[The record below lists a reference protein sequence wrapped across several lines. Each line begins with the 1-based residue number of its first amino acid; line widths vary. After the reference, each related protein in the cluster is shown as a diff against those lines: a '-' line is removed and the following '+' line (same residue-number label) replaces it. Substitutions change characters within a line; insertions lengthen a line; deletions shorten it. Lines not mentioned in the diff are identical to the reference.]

1 VTAADP
7 SAVGVGFDDP
17 IAVLGHELDDSPAIA
32 WLKDLDGRFVYVN
45 RRYAEE
51 LQVAPDRLIGHRDAE
66 LSPSEVIDGA
76 PFDGIGAIT
85 EPAQL
90 EYTVSAFDGR
100 PAFVVLRFVVR
111 DDADEAVGICGVA
124 APVGQA
130 AVARLEC
137 ARLLALRH
145 PGSLDAGV
153 AVAPPGP
160 RWSARAQRDL
170 TIGLAG
176 ADDWHSGLRSVV
188 HALGAYGGWDVVTA
202 WVPDEHKPV
211 LRCLSMWSAEDGLRE
226 FEIFTWQSRVPLT
239 GTELG
244 KALFATEPMVFTHLA
259 DVDDDRLRAAAARQ
273 MRLALLVPMRD
284 GRATIAALELLSRSA
299 EPPGDELGL
308 AMEAVAL
315 QLAHFRRLL
324 RQAASPLWRFGRF

>member
-1 VTAADP
+1 
-7 SAVGVGFDDP
+7 VGVGFDDP

-32 WLKDLDGRFVYVN
+32 WLKDLDGCFVYVN

-51 LQVAPDRLIGHRDAE
+51 LRVAPDRLIGRRDAE
-66 LSPSEVIDGA
+66 LNPREVIDGA
-76 PFDGIGAIT
+76 PFDGTGAVT

-90 EYTVSAFDGR
+90 EYTVGAFDGR

-111 DDADEAVGICGVA
+111 DDADEPVGVCGVA

-137 ARLLALRH
+137 ARLLSVRG
-145 PGSLDAGV
+145 PGADDADV
-153 AVAPPGP
+153 AVAPSGP
-160 RWSARAQRDL
+160 SWTARAQRDL

-176 ADDWHSGLRSVV
+176 ADDWHTGLRNVV
-188 HALGAYGGWDVVTA
+188 HALGAYGGWDVVTV
-202 WVPDEHKPV
+202 WVPDEHKPL
-211 LRCLSMWSAEDGLRE
+211 LRCLSMWSAEDRLRE

-239 GTELG
+239 GTTLG
-244 KALFATEPMVFTHLA
+244 QALFATEPMVFTQLA
-259 DVDDDRLRAAAARQ
+259 EADDDRLRAAAARQ
-273 MRLALLVPMRD
+273 IHLALLVPMRD
-284 GRATIAALELLSRSA
+284 GRATIAALELLSRSS
-299 EPPGDELGL
+299 EPPDDDLGL